1 VIKLLFLLPSYVFGG
16 AERTSLN
23 LLSGLDKKKFSV
35 SLVTSRKLYPNFQDV
50 HLEKFIPIEDTGI
63 DVWFK
68 SPYRF
73 IKDVSRIASL
83 LKREKPDIAFGMMHY
98 PSALLVFAKK
108 FYKLNCRTIVSPR
121 GPSIEYLKHFENKI
135 LRKVYL
141 KFVFSF
147 FCNYADGIVV
157 ASRGMR
163 EECIRYFHA
172 KKNKIVVVPNS
183 VNISEVALKS
193 KEKVNLNIPSEYKI
207 LSASGRLEKEKNLP
221 FLLQAFFKIR
231 QHEKVKLIII
241 GDGTERYNLEKL
253 AKELQVFED
262 IIFTGYQINPY
273 KYISISDIFIHTC
286 LFEGFANSIIE
297 AMACGVPVI
306 SVNCP
311 YGPGSIINNG
321 ENGLL
326 IPPGNESSLVRAV
339 LQLLYDENLRQ
350 RLILNSAVIVK
361 KFSIDT
367 MISGYENFIEKIT
380 KGLM

>member
-1 VIKLLFLLPSYVFGG
+1 MDGIYRVGVIGCGG
-16 AERTSLN
+16 ISRMHANWYRDFPLTEIVAIADVSEDN
-23 LLSGLDKKKFSV
+23 MKKFAEEYNV
-35 SLVTSRKLYPNFQDV
+35 QKTYINYIEM
-50 HLEKFIPIEDTGI
+50 LEK
-63 DVWFK
+63 
-68 SPYRF
+68 
-73 IKDVSRIASL
+73 
-83 LKREKPDIAFGMMHY
+83 EKPDIAFGMMHY
-98 PSALLVFAKK
+98 PSALLVFAEK
-108 FYKLNCRTIVSPR
+108 FYKLNCRIIVSPR

-147 FCNYADGIVV
+147 FCNYADGIIV

-163 EECIRYFHA
+163 EECVRYFQA
-172 KKNKIVVVPNS
+172 KENKIVVVPNS

-193 KEKVNLNIPSEYKI
+193 KEKVNLNIPFEYKI
-207 LSASGRLEKEKNLP
+207 LSASGRLEKEKNLQ

-231 QHEKVKLIII
+231 QLEKVKLIII

-253 AKELQVFED
+253 AKELEIFED

-311 YGPGSIINNG
+311 YGPDSIINDG

-326 IPPGNESSLVRAV
+326 IPPEDESSLVRAV
-339 LQLLYDENLRQ
+339 LQLLYDENLRR
-350 RLILNSAVIVK
+350 RLILNSAHSVK
-361 KFSIDT
+361 KFSIDK
-367 MISGYENFIEKIT
+367 MISGYENFIEKIIN
-380 KGLM
+380 G